1 MEQKMIINSENGNR
15 EIVVLE
21 GPTFGTLEQSKK
33 IKLSQEKLY
42 NAKSK
47 GYKKVAPFGINEV
60 IEPEKETVNDE
71 VVFEQEPDT
80 VVEEYKF
87 EEPITKEEP
96 VVVEEPVIHNDFSRD
111 DRINSVVNST
121 IDNSHAYAGTN
132 YSAKTSYMNPDIKS
146 HGNTLNVEGKIKK
159 LMAEADEADATTILG
174 QVLLGGVSRIES
186 VKKEIEGLNIKTS
199 KINEVIEGLMNDKG
213 VAQRENKKLEDSLS
227 RTQKIDLGE
236 IQNAI
241 ALKAVD
247 SINKGIEELEGQKI
261 KSDRNIDEIDGRI
274 ANQNEEK
281 ALLEEEKKNKQNE
294 LYEVCRDVEQ
304 QKQLANEY
312 IKKQDKV
319 SKEQEELNELYS
331 NMTLVKEYNSPSA
344 NDSLLKEEEPKKVVN
359 ISNPFDRIRD
369 LEEPITSRTARH

>member
-1 MEQKMIINSENGNR
+1 MK
-15 EIVVLE
+15 
-21 GPTFGTLEQSKK
+21 
-33 IKLSQEKLY
+33 
-42 NAKSK
+42 
-47 GYKKVAPFGINEV
+47 
-60 IEPEKETVNDE
+60 
-71 VVFEQEPDT
+71 
-80 VVEEYKF
+80 
-87 EEPITKEEP
+87 
-96 VVVEEPVIHNDFSRD
+96 
-111 DRINSVVNST
+111 VVNLLEFL
-121 IDNSHAYAGTN
+121 N
-132 YSAKTSYMNPDIKS
+132 SAKDLF
-146 HGNTLNVEGKIKK
+146 TLPYAKCDDNLVNFLDLMVE
-159 LMAEADEADATTILG
+159 DE
-174 QVLLGGVSRIES
+174 QF
-186 VKKEIEGLNIKTS
+186 
-199 KINEVIEGLMNDKG
+199 
-213 VAQRENKKLEDSLS
+213 
-227 RTQKIDLGE
+227 TQKIDLGE

>member
-1 MEQKMIINSENGNR
+1 MEQKMIINSENGNK
-15 EIVVLE
+15 EIVILE
-21 GPTFGTLEQSKK
+21 GPTIGTLEQNKK

-42 NAKSK
+42 NTKNK
-47 GYKKVAPFGINEV
+47 GYKKPTPLGINEV
-60 IEPEKETVNDE
+60 IEPEKEIVKEE
-71 VVFEQEPDT
+71 VIEKEPDT

-87 EEPITKEEP
+87 EEPVIEP
-96 VVVEEPVIHNDFSRD
+96 VIEKPVIHNDFSKD
-111 DRINSVVNST
+111 DRINNVVNST
-121 IDNSHAYAGTN
+121 IDNSHAYTGTN

-159 LMAEADEADATTILG
+159 LMAEANEADETTILG
-174 QVLLGGVSRIES
+174 QVLLGGVSRIEA
-186 VKKEIEGLNIKTS
+186 VKKEIEGLDIKTS
-199 KINEVIEGLMNDKG
+199 KINEVIERLMNDKG

-236 IQNAI
+236 IRNAI
-241 ALKAVD
+241 ALRAVD

-261 KSDRNIDEIDGRI
+261 KSDKNIDEIDGKI
-274 ANQNEEK
+274 ADQNEEK
-281 ALLEEEKKNKQNE
+281 TLLEEEKKNKQNE

-331 NMTLVKEYNSPSA
+331 NMTLVKEYNSPSV
-344 NDSLLKEEEPKKVVN
+344 NDDLLKEEEPKKVVN

-369 LEEPITSRTARH
+369 LEEPITSKTTRH

>member
-1 MEQKMIINSENGNR
+1 MEQRMIINSENGNK
-15 EIVVLE
+15 EIVILE
-21 GPTFGTLEQSKK
+21 GPTIGTLEQSKK

-42 NAKSK
+42 NAKNK
-47 GYKKVAPFGINEV
+47 GYKKSAPLGINEV
-60 IEPEKETVNDE
+60 IEPEKEMVKEE
-71 VVFEQEPDT
+71 VIEKEPDT

-87 EEPITKEEP
+87 EEPVIEPVIEEP
-96 VVVEEPVIHNDFSRD
+96 VVHNDFSKD

-121 IDNSHAYAGTN
+121 IDNSHAYTGTN

-159 LMAEADEADATTILG
+159 LMAEANEADETTILG
-174 QVLLGGVSRIES
+174 QVLLGGVSRIEA
-186 VKKEIEGLNIKTS
+186 VKKEIERLDIKTS
-199 KINEVIEGLMNDKG
+199 KINEVIERLMNDKG

-227 RTQKIDLGE
+227 KTQKIDLGE

-241 ALKAVD
+241 ALRAVD

-261 KSDRNIDEIDGRI
+261 ESDKNIDEIDGKI

-281 ALLEEEKKNKQNE
+281 SLLEEEKKNKQNE

-331 NMTLVKEYNSPSA
+331 NMTLVKEYNSPSV
-344 NDSLLKEEEPKKVVN
+344 NDDLLREEEPKKVVN

-369 LEEPITSRTARH
+369 LEEPITSRATRH